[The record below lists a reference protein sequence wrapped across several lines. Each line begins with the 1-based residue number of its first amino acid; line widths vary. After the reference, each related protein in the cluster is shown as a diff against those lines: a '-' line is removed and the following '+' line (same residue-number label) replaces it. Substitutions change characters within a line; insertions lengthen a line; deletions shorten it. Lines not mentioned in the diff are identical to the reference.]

1 MAVPARPRPPG
12 ARGAATA
19 PAPVLPPSCPLPITV
34 RQTKPVLQRSCQTAP
49 PPPCRPRGNRTA
61 HRCWFL
67 PFLGH
72 CWGDEEREQRDKTAL
87 LPESLGRTY
96 RERPPT
102 GCSHPA
108 RLRRWVK
115 SPPRLRGAAD
125 GHVSAG
131 GQGPGAA
138 ARSRRRERSG
148 RNFTR
153 TRARRAAA
161 AAPRGRPTRSAERGP
176 PLSAVPAPPGLP
188 APSPVPAPLG

>member
-87 LPESLGRTY
+87 LPESLGRTC

-138 ARSRRRERSG
+138 ARSLRRERSG